1 MGRLLVSPRD
11 CHLLE
16 PAAMTRAIP
25 STIMLVHGACHGP
38 WCWDRVVP
46 LLEASG
52 HRVLAPELPGR
63 GAHGTPGWWRWT
75 LQDYAKAIVGAAR
88 QAGDPVIAVG
98 HSMGGQVISGAA
110 EADPGLFERLVYL
123 AAFLPRNGDSIVSLA
138 ALDKDTDI
146 AQGTSTSLL
155 KGQIT
160 INPDT
165 AQPVFYGDCS
175 ADDYDWVKPRLV
187 AEPARPSFNK
197 LHLSARFGTVPR
209 SYIRCTQDHAIS
221 IQLQDLMIA
230 RQPCQHVASLDA
242 SHSPFLSMPDEFV
255 AALSSV
261 I

>member
-1 MGRLLVSPRD
+1 MS
-11 CHLLE
+11 E
-16 PAAMTRAIP
+16 ANP

-52 HRVLAPELPGR
+52 HRVLTPELPGR

-75 LQDYAKAIVGAAR
+75 LQDYAKAIVDAAQ
-88 QAGDPVIAVG
+88 QAGGPVIAVG
-98 HSMGGQVISGAA
+98 HSMGGQVISAAA
-110 EADPGLFERLVYL
+110 EADSGLFERLVYL
-123 AAFLPRNGDSIVSLA
+123 SAFLPRNGDSIVSLA

-155 KGQIT
+155 KGQIK

-165 AQPVFYGDCS
+165 AHPVFCGDCS
-175 ADDYDWVKPRLV
+175 ADDFDWVKPRLV

-197 LHLSARFGTVPR
+197 LHLSERFGSIPR
-209 SYIRCTQDHAIS
+209 SYIRCTKDRAIS
-221 IQLQDLMIA
+221 IQLQDLMVEN
-230 RQPCQHVASLDA
+230 QPCQNVASLDS
-242 SHSPFLSMPDEFV
+242 SHSPFLSMPREFV
-255 AALSSV
+255 AALLSV